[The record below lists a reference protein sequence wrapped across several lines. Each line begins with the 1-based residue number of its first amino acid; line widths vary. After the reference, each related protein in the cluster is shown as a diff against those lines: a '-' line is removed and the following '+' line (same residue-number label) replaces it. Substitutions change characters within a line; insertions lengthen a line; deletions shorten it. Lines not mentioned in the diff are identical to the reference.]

1 MKKEYVILGL
11 IIIALSAYLVTKKTD
26 RDNYT
31 LPTIPEIN
39 VADITEIAI
48 QKGESKQDS
57 SSQQDIK
64 QNGDKDNKILI
75 SKKDGSW
82 VVSGAVSDKNYPAD
96 QESIT
101 KMVDIIKALKLSALV
116 SESGNLAPYELDA
129 KNRINVTVKSK
140 AETVRNFAIGK
151 TAPSFRHTFVALD
164 NSNSV
169 YHAEKSF
176 RNDFD
181 KTIND
186 LRDKKVLSFDK
197 NKISSITLKK
207 GDIVKT
213 VALKDGKPVDDNKD
227 KKPVDGNKDGKTV
240 DNNENE
246 AIVDNKANDALEKI
260 LTTLSDLKC
269 HSFTDTESKNEFKEK
284 GIEEISKISIKESAD
299 KEISFVIYN
308 KDADGNYP
316 ALSSESL
323 YPFFLNTYEGNDIIA
338 NIDQSM
344 GIKKEESSNPKE
356 KK

>member
-11 IIIALSAYLVTKKTD
+11 IIIALSAYLLTKKTD

-31 LPTIPEIN
+31 LPAIPEIN

-48 QKGESKQDS
+48 QKGESKQD
-57 SSQQDIK
+57 IK
-64 QNGDKDNKILI
+64 QNGDKDNKDNKILI

-82 VVSGAVSDKNYPAD
+82 VVSGAVPDKNYPAD

-101 KMVDIIKALKLSALV
+101 KMVDIIKSLKLSALV

-151 TAPSFRHTFVALD
+151 TAPSFRHTFVVLD
-164 NSNSV
+164 NGNSI

-227 KKPVDGNKDGKTV
+227 KKPVDSNKDGK
-240 DNNENE
+240 
-246 AIVDNKANDALEKI
+246 AVDNKENEALEKI

-269 HSFTDTESKNEFKEK
+269 YSFTDTESKNEFKEK
-284 GIEEISKISIKESAD
+284 GIEEISKVSIKESAD

-308 KDADGNYP
+308 KDANGNYP

-344 GIKKEESSNPKE
+344 GIKKEESSDPKE